1 MRIKESNTKAG
12 GAFTFEEAME
22 IEREAH
28 RLEMERK
35 KEHEE
40 RQEEKRRRMGLPK
53 KGERALTREEQE
65 ARIYA
70 FMYVIFSSP
79 S

>member
-1 MRIKESNTKAG
+1 
-12 GAFTFEEAME
+12 ME

-35 KEHEE
+35 KAQEE
-40 RQEEKRRRMGLPK
+40 RQAERRRRMGLPQ
-53 KGERALTREEQE
+53 KGDRALTREEQE

-70 FMYVIFSSP
+70 FM
-79 S
+79 